1 MAKGQ
6 THAKKEARKPKKAA
20 APKPPAG
27 SASVSATFAKSQK
40 SAGKR

>member
-6 THAKKEARKPKKAA
+6 QHSNREVRKPKKAA

-27 SASVSATFAKSQK
+27 AGSVSATFAKPQK
-40 SAGKR
+40 SGGKR

>member
-6 THAKKEARKPKKAA
+6 QHANREIRKPKKAA

-27 SASVSATFAKSQK
+27 SGSVSATFAKSQK
-40 SAGKR
+40 AGVKR